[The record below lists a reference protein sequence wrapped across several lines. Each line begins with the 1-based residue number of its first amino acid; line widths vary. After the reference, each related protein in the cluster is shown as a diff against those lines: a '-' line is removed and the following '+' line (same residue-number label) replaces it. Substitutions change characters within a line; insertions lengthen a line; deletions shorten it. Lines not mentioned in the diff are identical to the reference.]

1 MNKKKTL
8 TIGLGIIAVCLL
20 IAVAGLF
27 LNRSEKRQPTAEE
40 QKAYA
45 AYSIDWQASTGF
57 SSSDREI
64 IRSFCVPQG
73 EKTIGANVYQ
83 VYDSAQLGQFLTDFG
98 EMMEIAQLNEVLYIQ
113 YTNPEGNVITLGYDG
128 EGQCEKSI
136 YDLSED
142 TLYYET
148 REVCEVWTKFRNGVQ
163 WGNG

>member
-27 LNRSEKRQPTAEE
+27 LNRSEKRQPTEAE

-45 AYSIDWQASTGF
+45 VYSIDWKGLTGMEDA
-57 SSSDREI
+57 DREI
-64 IRSFCVPQG
+64 ILSFCEPQG

-83 VYDSAQLGQFLTDFG
+83 IYTSSELSAYLPDFG
-98 EMMEIAQLNEVLYIQ
+98 EMMEIAQLNDVLYIQ
-113 YTNPEGNVITLGYDG
+113 YTTPDGDMITLGYDT
-128 EGQCEKSI
+128 EGQCEKSV
-136 YDLSED
+136 YDASED

-148 REVCEVWTKFRNGVQ
+148 RDTVEVWTKFRNGIQ
-163 WGNG
+163 WGK